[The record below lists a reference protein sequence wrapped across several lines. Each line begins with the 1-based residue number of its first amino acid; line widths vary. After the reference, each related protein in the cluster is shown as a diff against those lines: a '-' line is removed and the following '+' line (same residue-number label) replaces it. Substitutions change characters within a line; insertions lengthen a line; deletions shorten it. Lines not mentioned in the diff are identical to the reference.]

1 MRKSGVIPLPA
12 NLIVRWRWPIIV
24 LWALVALLVVPVA
37 SDVHERLQVGGHKLR
52 GDESTRADRIIQDR
66 FETPFA
72 SFGVVV
78 VSHDTLTVN
87 DAPFDAVLDSLRE
100 ALERL
105 PFVLRTIDRRA
116 TGAEDLVSPD
126 GRTTAIIAGLRVG
139 EHEKPPSYV
148 PRIRQALDT
157 VALAAGAG
165 FAIHLTGGPAFD
177 YDTRRVSAEDSAR
190 IEKAVIPLCLLLLVL
205 AFGTLV
211 GAAMPVIVGFLA
223 IEVTLGTVAM
233 IATFTPMS
241 IFVLNIVTMVGLGVG
256 IDYSLLVVTRFREE
270 MAAGLSPKDAA
281 VMTIR
286 TASRAVLTSG
296 ATVIVGLMALFV
308 VPLSET
314 RSVGLGG
321 ILVVAAAVLISTTF
335 LPAVLAIVGRGVEW
349 PRGLGKLLAPLRSEV
364 TWTRYAA
371 SISRHPIR
379 AVTISVAI
387 MTLIS
392 LPMLWLRIGL
402 PVEGWFPK
410 DTEAARGLALLQRF
424 SQGGSLQPVRVVL
437 VMQDG
442 SAILDPDR
450 LRGLRALSDAIAADP
465 RVARVRG
472 LVDLRPGIPLW
483 QYASVIYADTARARE
498 RMPDVFRTYLSR
510 DGTAAIYDVMLADSV
525 SLDGSLDVVRT
536 IRAIHVDSLPG
547 LAQAEMLTG
556 GFAPSSLDF
565 RDELVRRFPLLV
577 FLVLSVTGVML
588 GVVFRSVMVPIKA
601 VIMNCFS
608 VAAAFGL
615 TVVVFQWGIGAGLLG
630 LGGATQAIFALGPAL
645 VFAIVFGLSM
655 DYEVFLLARIKEE
668 FDQSHDNDAATIA
681 GLAATGAT
689 ITNAALI
696 MILVFGAFAFAR
708 VLAVQLV
715 GFGLAVAV
723 LLDATVIRMVMV
735 PAVMHLAGRF
745 NWWPGYRRRGAGG
758 HYRRASAPRPEVPKK
773 VDSAAD

>member
-1 MRKSGVIPLPA
+1 M
-12 NLIVRWRWPIIV
+12 
-24 LWALVALLVVPVA
+24 A
-37 SDVHERLQVGGHKLR
+37 SDVHDRLQVGGHKLK

-66 FETPFA
+66 FESPFA
-72 SFGVVV
+72 AFGVVV
-78 VSHDTLTVN
+78 VSHETLSIE
-87 DAPFDAVLDSLRE
+87 DPGYQAVADSLVR

-105 PFVLRTIDRRA
+105 PFVLRTIDWRQP
-116 TGAEDLVSPD
+116 GAEDLRSPD
-126 GRTTAIIAGLRVG
+126 GKVTAIIAGLRVG
-139 EHEKPPSYV
+139 EHEQPPSYV
-148 PRIRQALDT
+148 PRIREALEQMRRSLDT
-157 VALAAGAG
+157 GYAVY
-165 FAIHLTGGPAFD
+165 LTGGPAFD

-190 IEKAVIPLCLLLLVL
+190 IERAVIPLSLLLLVL

-211 GAAMPVIVGFLA
+211 GAIMPVLVGFIA
-223 IEVTLGTVAM
+223 IEVTLGVVAM

-270 MAAGLSPKDAA
+270 LAAGLSPKDAA

-286 TASRAVLTSG
+286 TASHAVMTSG
-296 ATVIVGLMALFV
+296 ATVMVGLLALFV

-314 RSVGLGG
+314 RSVGVGG
-321 ILVVAAAVLISTTF
+321 ILVVACAMLLSISF
-335 LPAVLAIVGRGVEW
+335 LPAALAIVGRRVEW
-349 PRGLGKLLAPLRSEV
+349 PKRLGRMLAPLRSEV

-379 AVTISVAI
+379 AATIG
-387 MTLIS
+387 TLIMILLS
-392 LPMLWLRIGL
+392 LPMFWLSIGL

-410 DTEAARGLALLQRF
+410 DTEAGQGLAQLQRF

-437 VMQDG
+437 VMEDG
-442 SAILDPDR
+442 TPVLDLDR
-450 LRGLRALSDAIAADP
+450 LRGLKQLSDSLAANP

-483 QYASVIYADTARARE
+483 QYASVIYADTAKARE

-510 DGTAAIYDVMLADSV
+510 DGTAAIYDVLLHDSV
-525 SLDGSLDVVRT
+525 SLNGSLQAVRD
-536 IRAIHVDSLPG
+536 IRRLAVRGMPG
-547 LAQAEMLTG
+547 LERTEMLTG

-577 FLVLSVTGVML
+577 ALVLAVTAIML
-588 GVVFRSVMVPIKA
+588 GLVFKSVLVPIKA

-615 TVVVFQWGIGAGLLG
+615 TVLVFQWGIGGKLLG
-630 LGGATQAIFALGPAL
+630 LAGPTQAIFALGPAL

-758 HYRRASAPRPEVPKK
+758 HYRRASGARQEPRT
-773 VDSAAD
+773 